1 MFKKYLVYPHL
12 LWMLIFVLVPILLV
26 LVYSFEAI
34 GINGEMIFSLEN
46 YQKLVDANYL
56 NIFLKSVYLAVISSI
71 ICVALG
77 YPISMILAN
86 REKRTGKSGLVW
98 IFILPMWMNMLLR
111 TYSWLTILEKNGIL
125 NNLLEMLNLPA
136 VNILYTS
143 GAVVLGMV
151 YNFLPFM
158 ILPIYSVLIK
168 IDNSIIEAAEDLGA
182 NSFTVFRKVTFPL
195 SIPGVVSGI
204 TMVFLPAVTTFII
217 SKLLGGGHYMLI
229 GNLIENQFLVA
240 DNWNFGSA
248 ISILM
253 MVLILMSMAIMNVFD
268 KDTSTE
274 KKGGK
279 K

>member
-1 MFKKYLVYPHL
+1 
-12 LWMLIFVLVPILLV
+12 MLIFVLVPILLV
-26 LVYSFEAI
+26 LVYSFEAA

-56 NIFLKSVYLAVISSI
+56 NIFLRSVYLAVISSI

-182 NSFTVFRKVTFPL
+182 NSFTVFRKVTLPL

-268 KDTSTE
+268 KDASTE

-279 K
+279 RQ